1 VLFVV
6 SSSASLIF
14 EQTSLS
20 NPRLFHPFIGIKTQM
35 DNKEDEE
42 EEDKDKDKGK

>member
-1 VLFVV
+1 MLFVV

-20 NPRLFHPFIGIKTQM
+20 DPGLFHPFIDIKAQM